1 MDFVV
6 TEAIIEPSLVVVHE
20 CIIKTVAQNNT
31 QKLPKLIPYW
41 LVKSLDTN
49 MFNKNICFHGYIFAC
64 ILFFPVPFGVVCV
77 TPGRIF
83 SLATVHLETAG
94 LVKQMAQ

>member
-6 TEAIIEPSLVVVHE
+6 TEAIIEPSVVVVHE

-49 MFNKNICFHGYIFAC
+49 MFNKNICFHCYIFASIC
-64 ILFFPVPFGVVCV
+64 SSLCLLVLSVILQGE
-77 TPGRIF
+77 F
-83 SLATVHLETAG
+83 SP
-94 LVKQMAQ
+94 